1 MSGIAKPFI
10 PWIGSKE
17 KLIPYI
23 WQVFPPSPKL
33 YLEPFGGGGAL
44 LLGMQPKVSRMDI
57 YNDFNCDLVNLFLC
71 ARECT
76 VQLVRELKFIPFH
89 SRAEFDLLKEFMKH
103 KELLQQRIADERNAV
118 MECFS
123 GEEREEL
130 LEILRERSCLFD
142 VQRAAAYYKVCR
154 GSFSGTTTSFGVKPN
169 NITNFLYLFDDAS
182 KRLQDVVTVL
192 VSRYKA
198 NGLASITES
207 HYHGNHRNLS
217 YAEEEALLEPFRQAS
232 NEGKTVSVHDIE
244 TAYREAVGHS
254 IGTSQIYYV
263 LHRHGWRKVMPRSK
277 HPKKASDEVIET
289 SKKLTSE
296 SAN

>member
-1 MSGIAKPFI
+1 MLKKRLAA
-10 PWIGSKE
+10 
-17 KLIPYI
+17 
-23 WQVFPPSPKL
+23 
-33 YLEPFGGGGAL
+33 LE
-44 LLGMQPKVSRMDI
+44 M
-57 YNDFNCDLVNLFLC
+57 
-71 ARECT
+71 
-76 VQLVRELKFIPFH
+76 
-89 SRAEFDLLKEFMKH
+89 RAEGKQNKE
-103 KELLQQRIADERNAV
+103 I
-118 MECFS
+118 
-123 GEEREEL
+123 REKTGFHTQY
-130 LEILRERSCLFD
+130 I
-142 VQRAAAYYKVCR
+142 
-154 GSFSGTTTSFGVKPN
+154 
-169 NITNFLYLFDDAS
+169 
-182 KRLQDVVTVL
+182 TVL

-217 YAEEEALLEPFRQAS
+217 YAEEKALLEPFRQAS
-232 NEGKTVSVHDIE
+232 NAGKTVSVHDIE